1 MRGDR
6 RAFLKSLAAAALLI
20 AWPLWRRSMA
30 AEKSIIKKS
39 IPSTGERLP
48 VIGMGTW
55 ETFDVG
61 DDASARAEL
70 LSVLQAFFDQ
80 DGAVIDSSPMYGS
93 SEIVAGD
100 LLRKVTKK
108 RALFAATK
116 VWTEGKQEGILQ
128 MRESAQRMGVKVFD
142 LMQVHN
148 LVDWETHL
156 ETLKEWKARK
166 QVRYI
171 GITTSHGL
179 RHREM
184 ERVMAGEPI
193 DFVQLSYSLV
203 NREAERRL
211 LPLAQ
216 ERGIA
221 VLANRPFQKGGMF
234 DRVAG
239 KPLPEWAAE
248 IDCRTWAQFFLKFVV
263 SHPAVTCAIPATSR
277 VKHMRDNMG
286 ANTGRLPDRDMREKM
301 VRAWNEIV

>member
-1 MRGDR
+1 M
-6 RAFLKSLAAAALLI
+6 KSVAATGILAAL
-20 AWPLWRRSMA
+20 PVSRRSMA
-30 AEKSIIKKS
+30 AEKSTIKKS
-39 IPSTGERLP
+39 IPSTGERLS

-70 LSVLQAFFDQ
+70 LSVLQVFFDEG
-80 DGAVIDSSPMYGS
+80 GAVIDSSPMYGA
-93 SEIVAGD
+93 SERVVGD
-100 LLRKVTKK
+100 LLSKITNK

-116 VWTEGKQEGILQ
+116 VWTEGRQEGILQ

-148 LVDWETHL
+148 LADWETHL

-184 ERVMAGEPI
+184 EQVMAREPI

-239 KPLPEWAAE
+239 RPLPEWTAE
-248 IDCRTWAQFFLKFVV
+248 IGCRSWAQFFLKFVV
-263 SHPAVTCAIPATSR
+263 SHPAITCAIPATSR

-286 ANTGRLPDRDMREKM
+286 ANAGRLPDRDMREKM
-301 VRAWNEIV
+301 IRAWSEIA